1 MERSTLAFHRGTVSL
16 AHNVTVWQGQQRGKK
31 SGTQKE
37 KEMKV
42 SLLSMNTAMPGH
54 SDLFWRI
61 SVESES
67 SGSSG

>member
-1 MERSTLAFHRGTVSL
+1 MESGGREREPEGTK
-16 AHNVTVWQGQQRGKK
+16 GI
-31 SGTQKE
+31 E
-37 KEMKV
+37 EMKV